1 MQHVCG
7 PSQGERLCPRR
18 LDLSND
24 EQNTGNRSHGA
35 RRVCVLYVL
44 RCGANIQKCNG
55 EPLHLCGWPFIALL
69 ALGAP
74 SIHTFARYHGTST
87 SARPKAGCTMGTE
100 CCVPQQRDVGCPWL
114 ARFLGR
120 GEGAARG
127 CRTTLLGSQT
137 ALLGYRTCE
146 GVVCRVRMAFEGSTE
161 RCASASLTRGTAG
174 PPPTLRDRGQSLCA
188 HTHGVVCVAIAVRHD
203 AKCTAARRAPVRHTS
218 HLVSP
223 TAASIRSTKRR
234 RNATVNVLL
243 SGAPPRGPRWLCSH
257 T

>member
-1 MQHVCG
+1 MSRTQGTEATGHGVFVSCTSCVVEQTFRNVTENRYICAGG
-7 PSQGERLCPRR
+7 PSSPCWPWARPRY
-18 LDLSND
+18 
-24 EQNTGNRSHGA
+24 TPSHGTMA
-35 RRVCVLYVL
+35 PV
-44 RCGANIQKCNG
+44 
-55 EPLHLCGWPFIALL
+55 PLHGQ
-69 ALGAP
+69 
-74 SIHTFARYHGTST
+74 
-87 SARPKAGCTMGTE
+87 AGCTMGTE

-223 TAASIRSTKRR
+223 TAESIRSTKRR